1 MALLDKFDSRRA
13 SGGRPRGLL
22 DSIVQNLENIL
33 NTRREYGSPLPDF
46 GIRPLTEYV
55 SRDDIAIA
63 VMREVKDAI
72 ERYEPRLELREIAMQ
87 ADAGPFRLSFVIK
100 AAIRKEAQ
108 TLEVSFDT
116 VFNNFAVDRR

>member
-1 MALLDKFDSRRA
+1 MGLLDRFEPRRE
-13 SGGRPRGLL
+13 SGGQRGLL

-33 NTRREYGSPLPDF
+33 NTKREYGSPLPGF

-72 ERYEPRLELREIAMQ
+72 LRYEPRLELREIAMQ

-100 AAIRKEAQ
+100 AAIRQEAQ